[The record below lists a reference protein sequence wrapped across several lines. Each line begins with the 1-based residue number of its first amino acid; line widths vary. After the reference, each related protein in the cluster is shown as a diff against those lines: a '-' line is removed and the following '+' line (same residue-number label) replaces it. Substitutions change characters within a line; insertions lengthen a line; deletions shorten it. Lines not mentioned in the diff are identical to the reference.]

1 MQLSPE
7 QDRALDAIARWRTS
21 DRQTFVMA
29 GYAGTGKTT
38 LLQYFINQQSDLV
51 TCLAPTGKA
60 AAVRNISVV
69 PPGKNIDITSIDLNR
84 DTMRAIVDAY
94 NLVESLV

>member
-1 MQLSPE
+1 MPFKLKEAHFQ
-7 QDRALDAIARWRTS
+7 
-21 DRQTFVMA
+21 V
-29 GYAGTGKTT
+29 GKTVADWNVN
-38 LLQYFINQQSDLV
+38 LS
-51 TCLAPTGKA
+51 
-60 AAVRNISVV
+60 VRRNGGEAWNISVV